1 MAPTLNLKEPTGNQ
15 SSRET
20 LLPDFPK
27 GPLCKYRKKASF
39 NWKEMAVLLDGEDI
53 IQLKNRIF
61 SALESDPLFA
71 HRPGEDLCLR
81 NIRS

>member
-1 MAPTLNLKEPTGNQ
+1 MAPTLNLKEATDNQ
-15 SSRET
+15 SSWET

-53 IQLKNRIF
+53 IQLKVNFARIA
-61 SALESDPLFA
+61 SVLQY
-71 HRPGEDLCLR
+71 LR
-81 NIRS
+81 YQ

>member
-1 MAPTLNLKEPTGNQ
+1 MAPTLNLKEATDNQ
-15 SSRET
+15 SSWET

-53 IQLKNRIF
+53 IQLKVNFARIA
-61 SALESDPLFA
+61 SVL
-71 HRPGEDLCLR
+71 
-81 NIRS
+81 